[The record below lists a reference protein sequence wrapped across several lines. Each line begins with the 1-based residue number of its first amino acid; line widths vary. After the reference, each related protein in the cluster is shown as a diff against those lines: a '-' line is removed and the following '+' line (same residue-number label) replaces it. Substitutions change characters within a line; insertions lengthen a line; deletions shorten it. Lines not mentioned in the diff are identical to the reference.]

1 MFFAFTNYFFAIG
14 HFEFILGEKYVL
26 KRALVKIFLFLRK
39 KLENLEKGETKNRE
53 NEERR
58 GEMSKGKK
66 AKQKMTKD
74 EKI

>member
-1 MFFAFTNYFFAIG
+1 MFFAFRNYFFANG
-14 HFEFILGEKYVL
+14 HFEFILGKKYVL
-26 KRALVKIFLFLRK
+26 KRALVNIFLFLRK
-39 KLENLEKGETKNRE
+39 NLEKGETKNRE

-66 AKQKMTKD
+66 AKQKVTKD